1 MTKSKT
7 IKGKT
12 PKGFSFEVDADRL
25 DDYELF
31 EEVTEA
37 ESNPMLGPSILK
49 KVLGEEQKNR
59 LVDFCRGENGRA
71 KIADVTAEMSA
82 IFKSINELKNS

>member
-1 MTKSKT
+1 MAKSK
-7 IKGKT
+7 ILKGKT
-12 PKGFSFEVDADRL
+12 PKGFAFEVDADRL

-31 EEVTEA
+31 EELAEA

-49 KVLGEEQKNR
+49 KILGEEQKNR
-59 LVDFCRGENGRA
+59 LVDFCRGENGMA

-82 IFKSINELKNS
+82 IFQGINELKNS